1 MPRPPSEYLHRNV
14 YIGASFLSRDE
25 AQGAVRDGYADRLMW
40 GSDYPHMEATWQRG
54 PTAYSPLSLRFA
66 LAGLDEATV
75 RAMVGGTA
83 IDVYGLDPDRA
94 GRRAARIGAPTYA
107 ELSEPLDEVPAG
119 ASPFAFRTNGPWD

>member
-1 MPRPPSEYLHRNV
+1 
-14 YIGASFLSRDE
+14 
-25 AQGAVRDGYADRLMW
+25 MW

-66 LAGLDEATV
+66 LAGLDEPTV

-83 IDVYGLDPDRA
+83 ARVYGLDLDTLRA
-94 GRRAARIGAPTYA
+94 TADRIGAPTYD
-107 ELSEPLDEVPAG
+107 ELTQPLDEVPVG